1 MGRDPAATPQSKL
14 AARAATDGDGVRVPA
29 EASSVAGGSPQVER
43 VSLGRILLPFLC
55 RDDGWLRV
63 TPHDNGDVVYW
74 KWKWTRGPNTN
85 RYVMVVYPQSQSADA
100 LLKLTAK
107 IDAVDGG
114 IESAVKDHYFQG

>member
-1 MGRDPAATPQSKL
+1 MGRDPAATPQSRM
-14 AARAATDGDGVRVPA
+14 AARAAAVNDGAGVQAPA
-29 EASSVAGGSPQVER
+29 VRMEESGSTSER

-63 TPHDNGDVVYW
+63 TPHENGDIVYW

-107 IDAVDGG
+107 IDAVDAG
-114 IESAVKDHYFQG
+114 IETAVRDHYFQG